1 MSEHKAFDY
10 NFNLSSQ
17 NFFHEHVL
25 LGNKFFKLQFNKFLL
40 QWVWPIQLLKKEP
53 VLHFC
58 NLHNPV
64 GSIVFAMLRCWEN
77 HIWHFLLSIL
87 WSDIIAR
94 LPLHY
99 CNESPIIRCARL
111 QCNQQNETPIRYLLI
126 QMAYQHDSCFL
137 PSSVQCVKGIIW
149 PFESSWRIL
158 TWWRSRGVIK
168 RYSDWQQMTLFFK
181 TRTELS
187 M

>member
-1 MSEHKAFDY
+1 M
-10 NFNLSSQ
+10 
-17 NFFHEHVL
+17 
-25 LGNKFFKLQFNKFLL
+25 
-40 QWVWPIQLLKKEP
+40 WPIQLIKKEP

-99 CNESPIIRCARL
+99 CNESPVIHCARL

-126 QMAYQHDSCFL
+126 QMAYRHDFCFL
-137 PSSVQCVKGIIW
+137 PSSVQCVKGIIG
-149 PFESSWRIL
+149 PFESSWSIL

-168 RYSDWQQMTLFFK
+168 RYSDWQQMTLFLK

-187 M
+187 MQWWHQSQHLGTESLLDSWTWGILLLLMFST